1 MSFEIEAD
9 WEDSEDD
16 VAELRATTARLTIK
30 VASRIVTHAEDAFS
44 KTVTD
49 GVRVAVYPLA
59 AWLVSNWWRLRW
71 EAANEEWGSISPHD
85 WRMAHQLPAIG
96 HGFVWPPAEI
106 QSDGR
111 NIEVMLF
118 DPRPRPNEPLRYLER
133 FTVGCA
139 AEAFEQGVDRFIE
152 LVLSRLA
159 DSGIATSDLSEDW
172 ALVREERSSAEAS
185 YFRRVEARLGLDPE
199 ASPEVV
205 RKFVSFRSTCGN
217 DALEELASA
226 SGLTSPAQFFPQ
238 VARLAQVGGIR
249 GRFSSMAPVG
259 EPDARLTPWDEG
271 RSAAARVR
279 RELRLDGNPLTNAVL
294 GELLGL
300 TGADLAAPPR
310 TKNGAAAV
318 AIPQDDESVSFLFQK
333 SISSSRR
340 FEGARLLGDHLLTAR
355 RGEWLVA
362 TDAKTWRQR
371 AERAFAAE
379 LLAPIDALKERLQ
392 GDYGDENMEQVAR
405 LFEVSPYL
413 VQSQLA
419 NHGVIQRERVAGR

>member
-1 MSFEIEAD
+1 MSFEIEAE
-9 WEDSEDD
+9 WEDSQDD
-16 VAELRATTARLTIK
+16 VPELRATTGRLTIK
-30 VASRIVTHAEDAFS
+30 VSSHVVTHAEDAFS

-71 EAANEEWGSISPHD
+71 ESANEEWGPISPHD
-85 WRMAHQLPAIG
+85 WRMTHQLPAIG

-111 NIEVMLF
+111 TIEVMLF
-118 DPRPRPNEPLRYLER
+118 DPRPRPKEPLRYLER
-133 FTVGCA
+133 FTAGCP
-139 AEAFEQGVDRFIE
+139 AEAFERGVDRFVE

-159 DSGIATSDLSEDW
+159 DSGIAASDLSEDW
-172 ALVREERSSAEAS
+172 AALSEERSSADTS
-185 YFRRVEARLGLDPE
+185 YLRRVEARLGLDPE
-199 ASPEVV
+199 SSPDVV
-205 RKFVSFRSTCGN
+205 KKFVGFRSTCGS
-217 DALEELASA
+217 DSLEELASA
-226 SGLTSPAQFFPQ
+226 SGLTSPADFFPQ
-238 VARLAQVGGIR
+238 VARLAQVAGAR
-249 GRFSSMAPVG
+249 GRFSQLALGEGTVG
-259 EPDARLTPWDEG
+259 RLTPWAEG
-271 RSAAARVR
+271 RSAAAFVR
-279 RELRLDGNPLTNAVL
+279 RELGLDGNPLTNTLL
-294 GELLGL
+294 GDLLGL
-300 TGADLAAPPR
+300 TGADLAAPPSS
-310 TKNGAAAV
+310 KNGAAAV
-318 AIPQDDESVSFLFQK
+318 AIPEDDESVRFVFQK

-379 LLAPIDALKERLQ
+379 LLAPIEALKERLR

-405 LFEVSPYL
+405 MFEVSPYL